1 MGGEGNGTKGIEQ
14 RLLAEPGQLRLEV
27 RQRYR
32 RGCPISCLLYQACNG
47 ESGQSNQLKSFT
59 RPRLKCGK
67 GSVLLLVWSSTQRRV
82 TWSFSASSSAVRRE
96 HIWKCRASFWGRE
109 LLHSLSIR

>member
-14 RLLAEPGQLRLEV
+14 RLLAVPGS
-27 RQRYR
+27 YR

-47 ESGQSNQLKSFT
+47 ESGQSNQLNSFT
-59 RPRLKCGK
+59 LPRLKCGN

-82 TWSFSASSSAVRRE
+82 TWSRVASSSAVRRE
-96 HIWKCRASFWGRE
+96 HIWKCVVRPSGGENYFTHW
-109 LLHSLSIR
+109 IR